1 MGAMKEDLRAYQR
14 LYHESSAE
22 LNRLRALHAVSTDD
36 LIRTVRDRDTAR
48 ADADRL
54 RGDVSDLDAKLT
66 AAAKAQGVPAKQLA
80 DANRRLQDLQHS
92 VRVLERERDVDRDT
106 RDRARRER
114 DAWRRDLDIARQK
127 LTAVAAVV
135 GPTFTVDTNA
145 SGPAAVLHSLRDLS
159 ADPLAQDPP
168 VNPQNR
174 VPSGSN
180 AATSPLRPKRPRS
193 SPASSEPSPT
203 PPAKRRAAPLSPEG
217 DGDRGSKSLAEGS
230 GSSPVDLT

>member
-22 LNRLRALHAVSTDD
+22 LNRLRVLHVVSTDD

-92 VRVLERERDVDRDT
+92 VRVL
-106 RDRARRER
+106 
-114 DAWRRDLDIARQK
+114 
-127 LTAVAAVV
+127 
-135 GPTFTVDTNA
+135 
-145 SGPAAVLHSLRDLS
+145 
-159 ADPLAQDPP
+159 
-168 VNPQNR
+168 
-174 VPSGSN
+174 
-180 AATSPLRPKRPRS
+180 
-193 SPASSEPSPT
+193 
-203 PPAKRRAAPLSPEG
+203 
-217 DGDRGSKSLAEGS
+217 
-230 GSSPVDLT
+230 